1 MSTRL
6 HTLGIVL
13 VLTLLNIS
21 TPLRAQDI
29 YETPAYTETR
39 RADSLH
45 RDLSYTQMLQVHQN
59 NHPKLEKMKHK
70 RHIERVDRNALKSV
84 FIPKGQWLVGGDI
97 SWNEWDNDNLN
108 YVVLKNIEFEGH
120 TFSAGPYFGYF
131 VANNIALG
139 ARFSYKRY
147 FFNLRKFD
155 LDLGE
160 DLNISLSDLYY
171 LEHNYLSTVFMRS
184 YMPIGQSKVFGFFGE
199 VRLTH
204 GYTEGK
210 NTTGKGET
218 LSGTYETI
226 NSLQLGICPG
236 LTVFVTDFMASEVSL
251 NMGGYSVK
259 WGKQRTNQIEEGKV
273 RTSGA
278 NFKINL
284 FSINLGVTFY
294 L

>member
-6 HTLGIVL
+6 HKLGIVL
-13 VLTLLNIS
+13 VLLLLNIVS
-21 TPLRAQDI
+21 PLRAQDI
-29 YETPAYTETR
+29 YGTPTYNQAR

-45 RDLSYTQMLQVHQN
+45 RDLTYTQMLQTHAPS
-59 NHPKLEKMKHK
+59 HPKLDKMKKK
-70 RHIERVDRNALKSV
+70 RHIERIDRDAMKSV

-131 VANNIALG
+131 VANNIAVG

-147 FFNLRKFD
+147 FFNLGKFD

-160 DLNISLSDLYY
+160 DLNISLNDLYY

-259 WGKQRTNQIEEGKV
+259 WGKQHTNQIEEGKV

-284 FSINLGVTFY
+284 FSVNLGLTFY